1 MVFGLYNVANYQ
13 IISMEDNYI
22 LSKIIQHDKKRFQL
36 GCQMPC
42 MICLN
47 NCLVFEH
54 YMLF

>member
-36 GCQMPC
+36 GCQMPSYSWYGTGW
-42 MICLN
+42 
-47 NCLVFEH
+47 VQQ
-54 YMLF
+54 